1 MDRRTLLTTSLLTSV
16 ILGLQAVTNL
26 KQKAVDTYQ
35 NQRFNPFAN
44 DLTVLSED
52 QKKLGEE
59 QADLRKSLDMLP
71 DLMHSLAM
79 QTVLLRVA
87 CDMLS
92 IDLQIPYTVILEL
105 MLAAQDYTLRGGDP
119 LAEGFWYEVI
129 ENYLTDNPQA
139 EAAARL
145 MAEGNRGLTF

>member
-26 KQKAVDTYQ
+26 KQKAVDAYQ
-35 NQRFNPFAN
+35 NQRFNPLTNNLAN
-44 DLTVLSED
+44 LTAD
-52 QKKLGEE
+52 QKELVEE

-105 MLAAQDYTLRGGDP
+105 MLAAQDYTLRGGRSSGRRF
-119 LAEGFWYEVI
+119 LV
-129 ENYLTDNPQA
+129 
-139 EAAARL
+139 
-145 MAEGNRGLTF
+145 